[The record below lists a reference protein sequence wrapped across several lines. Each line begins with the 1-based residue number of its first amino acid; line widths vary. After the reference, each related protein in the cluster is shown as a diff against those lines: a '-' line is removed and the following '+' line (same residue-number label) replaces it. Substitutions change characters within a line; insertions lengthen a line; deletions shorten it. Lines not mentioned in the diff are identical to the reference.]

1 MTGTTNPK
9 ELVVLRMPAAAAME
23 LLKATEFVS
32 WENDDFQTGVQTL
45 EDGLSA
51 PSSEVE
57 AFLLSGRDLQEAG
70 YGKSQLYEL
79 LRNSLTPSKHELAAQ
94 DRTIRDMKILRDLL
108 RGEPIKVLADRYQL
122 PSLAKS
128 DAVAMGLRRLRQERD
143 FKFTIEE
150 HQALRKQ
157 CEGSEGITR
166 RVLAEL
172 ESALAEQESPSEQP
186 EKIVLDVVIDSLVD
200 DSEHHEDDLDVPDV
214 VPVSVDAS
222 TPEHLLADAALDVL
236 HATVAIKCLDDFEIT
251 VMRNGVPLATSDKHE
266 AYSLANAGDVVERV
280 ETVKRNPL
288 AEKFLDV
295 FQDADAIEING
306 FFVRYYD
313 ETIHS
318 GSGAPDETVI
328 ELSVETEHGMLEL
341 NVTEQD
347 LDEIEIDDEGNT
359 WRVAGCNVEF
369 HSVSQIST
377 NPVVEA

>member
-1 MTGTTNPK
+1 MTGTTNTK

-32 WENDDFQTGVQTL
+32 WENDDFQTGVQAL

-57 AFLLSGRDLQEAG
+57 AFLLSGRYLQEAG

-79 LRNSLTPSKHELAAQ
+79 LRNSLPPSKHELAAQ

-108 RGEPIKVLADRYQL
+108 RGEPIKVLADRYEL
-122 PSLAKS
+122 PSLAKG
-128 DAVAMGLRRLRQERD
+128 DAVAMGLRRLRQERE
-143 FKFTIEE
+143 FKFSIEE

-157 CEGSEGITR
+157 CEGSEEITR

-172 ESALAEQESPSEQP
+172 DLALAEQESPSEQP
-186 EKIVLDVVIDSLVD
+186 ENIQLDVVIDSLVD
-200 DSEHHEDDLDVPDV
+200 DSEHYEADLDVPDV
-214 VPVSVDAS
+214 IPVSVDAS
-222 TPEHLLADAALDVL
+222 TPEHLMADAALDAL
-236 HATVAIKCLDDFEIT
+236 HSKIAIRYPEHFEIT
-251 VMRNGVPLATSDKHE
+251 VMRNGVPLTPSEKHE
-266 AYSLANAGDVVERV
+266 TYSLSKSGEVAERD
-280 ETVKRNPL
+280 EAADRNPL
-288 AEKFLDV
+288 AEKFLEV
-295 FQDADAIEING
+295 FQQADAIEING

-341 NVTEQD
+341 EIKNED
-347 LDEIEIDDEGNT
+347 LDQIEICDEGNV
-359 WRVAGCNVEF
+359 WRVAGCNVQF
-369 HSVSQIST
+369 HTVTQIST
-377 NPVVEA
+377 NPVVEG